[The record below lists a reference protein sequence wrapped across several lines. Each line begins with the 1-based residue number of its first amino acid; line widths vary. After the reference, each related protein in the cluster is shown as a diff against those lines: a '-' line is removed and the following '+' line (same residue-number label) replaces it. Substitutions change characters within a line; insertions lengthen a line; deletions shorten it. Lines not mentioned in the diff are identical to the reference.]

1 MYFKGIVLFQQYSK
15 NGISVKLSTKKLNDL
30 NDETKAVIMNLLES
44 NMKKLYEENDKSWS
58 DKEKMNEMFGDK
70 NGASWYLLAENS
82 EDGTIVGFSHFKFE
96 LDYGDEVL
104 YVHEIQVDSKFQ
116 TKGLGRFMMQV
127 LEMLG
132 MTKKFILVRSL
143 KPIHLPLT
151 EKLFVKCF
159 MYKTFLFFIRI

>member
-30 NDETKAVIMNLLES
+30 NDETKAVLMNLLES
-44 NMKKLYEENDKSWS
+44 NMKKLYEENNKSWS

-70 NGASWYLLAENS
+70 NGASWYLLAENYD
-82 EDGTIVGFSHFKFE
+82 DGTIVGFSHFKFE

-132 MTKKFILVRSL
+132 M
-143 KPIHLPLT
+143 
-151 EKLFVKCF
+151 
-159 MYKTFLFFIRI
+159 Y

>member
-1 MYFKGIVLFQQYSK
+1 M
-15 NGISVKLSTKKLNDL
+15 
-30 NDETKAVIMNLLES
+30 
-44 NMKKLYEENDKSWS
+44 YEENNKSWS
-58 DKEKMNEMFGDK
+58 DKDKMNEMFGDK